1 MVCRQ
6 DPGAAAAVRVIEVVF
21 MCFGEKLKKVR
32 KQRHL
37 TQRDVAEHLHV
48 TRAAVSR
55 WENGDRYP
63 DLMAAKSLADYLKV
77 SLDELLQSGDS

>member
-1 MVCRQ
+1 M
-6 DPGAAAAVRVIEVVF
+6 D
-21 MCFGEKLKKVR
+21 FGEKLKRIR

-37 TQRDVAEHLHV
+37 TQSDVAEHLHV

-77 SLDELLQSGDS
+77 SLDELLKNGE